1 MKHWF
6 VIIPLAFISCNEF
19 KNNVKQ
25 NKQELINADS
35 AMSDLAVKE
44 GFNHSI
50 LFYADTNIV
59 KFGDNRL
66 PIIGKTALAASFE
79 NSPDIKTLS
88 WQPVNAEV
96 AQSSD
101 IGYTWGN
108 WKFVAKD
115 TTYYGNYFTAWKK
128 QKDGSWKV
136 TLDGGNSTPKP
147 E

>member
-6 VIIPLAFISCNEF
+6 VIIPLAFISCNQF